1 VSEELSANTSVDTPV
16 EHVDIDKS
24 VFTDGADS
32 ILSST
37 PVDVSSA
44 VLEPSFSSLGL
55 GHGWPSGWL
64 QSLLEVL
71 HAGAGLEW
79 WQAIGITTVC
89 LRIVIFPIMIIAQK
103 SIVQQNKHLPVTQ
116 DLQVKAQMASIQGN
130 LDQAAFYNKALNNYM
145 LAENCHPYKTLLPV
159 MTQAMF
165 FTSMF
170 FGLRGMTN
178 APVESMK
185 TGGLYWFTDLTLA
198 DPTMALPLI
207 TASTIYLQL
216 YLGADGMNTAN
227 VPPFMKKVM
236 YILPVMSVPVMIN
249 FPTALNIYWLTNNFI
264 SLIQSR
270 VVKYPPVRE
279 RLGIGEMTQWKP
291 EDLPMTNFYDELKRE
306 MRAKRSKEDKLE
318 ATRAREKKEF
328 QEEERKKRQKLL
340 AGFEEERK
348 QQQSK

>member
-1 VSEELSANTSVDTPV
+1 
-16 EHVDIDKS
+16 
-24 VFTDGADS
+24 
-32 ILSST
+32 
-37 PVDVSSA
+37 
-44 VLEPSFSSLGL
+44 
-55 GHGWPSGWL
+55 
-64 QSLLEVL
+64 
-71 HAGAGLEW
+71 
-79 WQAIGITTVC
+79 
-89 LRIVIFPIMIIAQK
+89 M
-103 SIVQQNKHLPVTQ
+103 TQ

-227 VPPFMKKVM
+227 VPPFMKKV
-236 YILPVMSVPVMIN
+236 IQI
-249 FPTALNIYWLTNNFI
+249 FPRIYFVFLTDHK
-264 SLIQSR
+264 LIH
-270 VVKYPPVRE
+270 
-279 RLGIGEMTQWKP
+279 
-291 EDLPMTNFYDELKRE
+291 
-306 MRAKRSKEDKLE
+306 SKIC
-318 ATRAREKKEF
+318 
-328 QEEERKKRQKLL
+328 
-340 AGFEEERK
+340 
-348 QQQSK
+348 